1 MSNWNLESFDN
12 LFATLAEST
21 YTKRPNNFTYYEL
34 DPKLLRQFNSGS
46 SVQFNF
52 SKDVKKGNEIIEG
65 GSNLPNDGVIYL
77 QPDQSLQTV
86 EEKTEIQ
93 VPDSNGR
100 YHTESYTTNSYQKGL
115 LTDEKAGFNAY
126 YLSDTE
132 KIDSTTKHTYLAIRG
147 SDGMGIDTL
156 NDWIANDAMFAI
168 ADQYIPQAKLA
179 NKAMKEK
186 ITELRKKA
194 PGAVMDITG
203 HSLGTIVSAQAV
215 VNLSYEELK
224 TVGQVVLFDG
234 PDVSSSLE
242 KMQGI
247 SANKIKEAG
256 EHVTYY
262 VNPFDMVSM
271 LNREKPLGEQFGKVN
286 VIVPSEYTGTF
297 DNHSAHDFGAFQIDS
312 YGNPLIASESYHPEL
327 LKSGQDLARL
337 EKNFLKNL
345 LGENYDS
352 GNLNQ
357 IILGAM
363 TSDLSRLVATLK
375 AFGIVTTIAE
385 AKRLYDNF
393 QSDYQAIITE
403 AKKDGLEWNRNNI
416 ASYHSKIK
424 LATGSQ
430 RILLRTELLYMAT
443 QLAEADVSD
452 KVQAAKK
459 HISETKDAIEQI
471 ATSAMTAA
479 ESIALFLDQSE
490 VDTLVSELKMATI
503 WNDGVETSNIEAL
516 DQYQTKMSTF
526 TGNLIAVAQ
535 NLTAQDDQLA
545 SDIVNNLS

>member
-1 MSNWNLESFDN
+1 MSNWNTETFDN
-12 LFATLAEST
+12 IYTNLAQGT
-21 YTKRPNNFTYYEL
+21 YTGRPVRFVTSS
-34 DPKLLRQFNSGS
+34 LRKDQQERLFSGK

-52 SKDVKKGNEIIEG
+52 SKDVKKGKEVIEG
-65 GSNLPNDGVIYL
+65 GSNLPNDGIVYL
-77 QPDQSLQTV
+77 QPDKSLKTI
-86 EEKTEIQ
+86 EENEHFVT
-93 VPDSNGR
+93 
-100 YHTESYTTNSYQKGL
+100 HSYQKGL

-168 ADQYIPQAKLA
+168 ANQYIPQAKLA

-186 ITELRKKA
+186 IAELRKKA

-234 PDVSSSLE
+234 PDVSSSFE

-271 LNREKPLGEQFGKVN
+271 LNREKPWEEQFGKVN

-312 YGNPLIASESYHPEL
+312 YGNPLTASESYHPEL

-393 QSDYQAIITE
+393 QSDYQAIITK

-424 LATGSQ
+424 SATGSQ

-471 ATSAMTAA
+471 ATSAMTASRINC
-479 ESIALFLDQSE
+479 SIP
-490 VDTLVSELKMATI
+490 
-503 WNDGVETSNIEAL
+503 
-516 DQYQTKMSTF
+516 
-526 TGNLIAVAQ
+526 
-535 NLTAQDDQLA
+535 
-545 SDIVNNLS
+545 

>member
-1 MSNWNLESFDN
+1 MSNWNTETFDN
-12 LFATLAEST
+12 IYTNLAQGT
-21 YTKRPNNFTYYEL
+21 YTGRPVRFVTSS
-34 DPKLLRQFNSGS
+34 LRKDQQERLFSGK

-52 SKDVKKGNEIIEG
+52 SKDVKKGKEVIEG
-65 GSNLPNDGVIYL
+65 GSNLPNDGIVYL
-77 QPDQSLQTV
+77 QPDKSLKTI
-86 EEKTEIQ
+86 EENEHFVT
-93 VPDSNGR
+93 
-100 YHTESYTTNSYQKGL
+100 HSYQKGL

-168 ADQYIPQAKLA
+168 ANQYIPQAKLA

-186 ITELRKKA
+186 IAELRKKA

-234 PDVSSSLE
+234 PDVSSSFE

-271 LNREKPLGEQFGKVN
+271 LNREKPWEEQFGKVN

-312 YGNPLIASESYHPEL
+312 YGNPLTASESYHPEL

-393 QSDYQAIITE
+393 QSDYQAIITK

-424 LATGSQ
+424 SATGSQ

>member
-1 MSNWNLESFDN
+1 MSNWNTETFDN
-12 LFATLAEST
+12 IYTNLAQGT
-21 YTKRPNNFTYYEL
+21 YTGRPVRFVTSS
-34 DPKLLRQFNSGS
+34 LRKDQQERLFSGK

-52 SKDVKKGNEIIEG
+52 SKDVKKGKEVIEG
-65 GSNLPNDGVIYL
+65 GSNLPNDGIVYL
-77 QPDQSLQTV
+77 QPDKSLKTI
-86 EEKTEIQ
+86 EENEHFVT
-93 VPDSNGR
+93 
-100 YHTESYTTNSYQKGL
+100 HSYQKGL

-168 ADQYIPQAKLA
+168 ANQYIPQAKLA

-186 ITELRKKA
+186 IAELRKKA

-234 PDVSSSLE
+234 PDVSSSFE

-271 LNREKPLGEQFGKVN
+271 LNREKPWEEQFGKVN

-312 YGNPLIASESYHPEL
+312 YGNPLTASESYHPEL

-393 QSDYQAIITE
+393 QSDYQAIITK

-424 LATGSQ
+424 SATGSQ

-443 QLAEADVSD
+443 QLAEVDVSD

>member
-1 MSNWNLESFDN
+1 MSNWNTETFDN
-12 LFATLAEST
+12 IYTNLAQGT
-21 YTKRPNNFTYYEL
+21 YTGRPVRFVTSS
-34 DPKLLRQFNSGS
+34 LRKDQQERLFSGK

-52 SKDVKKGNEIIEG
+52 SKDVKKGKEVIEG
-65 GSNLPNDGVIYL
+65 GSNLPNDGIVYL
-77 QPDQSLQTV
+77 QPDKSLKTI
-86 EEKTEIQ
+86 EENEHFVT
-93 VPDSNGR
+93 
-100 YHTESYTTNSYQKGL
+100 HSYQKGL

-168 ADQYIPQAKLA
+168 ANQYIPQAKLA

-186 ITELRKKA
+186 IAELRKKA

-234 PDVSSSLE
+234 PDVSSSFE

-271 LNREKPLGEQFGKVN
+271 LNREKPWEEQFGKVN

-312 YGNPLIASESYHPEL
+312 YGNPLTASESYHPEL

-337 EKNFLKNL
+337 EKTF
-345 LGENYDS
+345 
-352 GNLNQ
+352 
-357 IILGAM
+357 
-363 TSDLSRLVATLK
+363 SRI
-375 AFGIVTTIAE
+375 F
-385 AKRLYDNF
+385 
-393 QSDYQAIITE
+393 
-403 AKKDGLEWNRNNI
+403 
-416 ASYHSKIK
+416 
-424 LATGSQ
+424 
-430 RILLRTELLYMAT
+430 
-443 QLAEADVSD
+443 
-452 KVQAAKK
+452 
-459 HISETKDAIEQI
+459 
-471 ATSAMTAA
+471 
-479 ESIALFLDQSE
+479 
-490 VDTLVSELKMATI
+490 
-503 WNDGVETSNIEAL
+503 
-516 DQYQTKMSTF
+516 
-526 TGNLIAVAQ
+526 
-535 NLTAQDDQLA
+535 
-545 SDIVNNLS
+545 